1 MCSCGSLAN
10 KTCYKPT
17 SHLFIGVPSRQRD
30 CQQLTTDS
38 YMILPQFT
46 GQEVT
51 RGVKNKYTMTNG
63 CEYRKS
69 TYLCE
74 DFIVWL

>member
-1 MCSCGSLAN
+1 MCSCGSLAI

-17 SHLFIGVPSRQRD
+17 SHLFMDVPSRQGD
-30 CQQLTTDS
+30 CQQLLNL
-38 YMILPQFT
+38 YMTAT

-63 CEYRKS
+63 CE
-69 TYLCE
+69 
-74 DFIVWL
+74 